1 MELFGMSMDFYLDSF
16 LKILASSVSGA
27 ILGWERKHR
36 YQVVGMRTLVLISVS
51 STLLAILSYSL
62 TEIQAGKGFY
72 GGDPTRVIAGV
83 VSGIGFLGGGAI
95 VHQGLNIRGLTSA
108 AVVWTSSSIGLA
120 LGAGLYE
127 QSLLVLAV
135 AIFLL
140 IVLEKIESR
149 FFLAGRNKT
158 LRLVFADGEDS
169 SGATSVDLRA
179 TKEVIE
185 KNGFKVT
192 DLSVSRIM
200 ADRKVILLYSVK
212 SPDLD
217 DYDRVI
223 GELSALG
230 NLEEFSLKD

>member
-1 MELFGMSMDFYLDSF
+1 MDVFGIAMDDISMNFYLDSF

-27 ILGWERKHR
+27 VLGWERKHR

-51 STLLAILSYSL
+51 STLLAILSYAL
-62 TEIQAGKGFY
+62 TEIQTGKGFY

-108 AVVWTSSSIGLA
+108 AVVWTSSAIGLA

-127 QSLLVLAV
+127 QALLVLAV
-135 AIFLL
+135 ALFLL

-158 LRLVFADGEDS
+158 LRLVFADGE
-169 SGATSVDLRA
+169 SGIDLGA
-179 TKEVIE
+179 IKKVIE
-185 KNGFKVT
+185 ENGFKVT
-192 DLSVSRIM
+192 DLNISRIM

-212 SPDLD
+212 SPDRD
-217 DYDRVI
+217 DYDQVI
-223 GELSALG
+223 SGLSALG

>member
-27 ILGWERKHR
+27 VLGWERKHR

-51 STLLAILSYSL
+51 STLLAILSYAL
-62 TEIQAGKGFY
+62 TEIQTGKGFY

-120 LGAGLYE
+120 LGAGLYA
-127 QSLLVLAV
+127 QALLVLAV

-158 LRLVFADGEDS
+158 LRLVFADGER
-169 SGATSVDLRA
+169 GIDLA
-179 TKEVIE
+179 SIKKAIE
-185 KNGFKVT
+185 SHGFKVT
-192 DLSVSRIM
+192 DLNIKRIM

-217 DYDRVI
+217 DYGRVI

>member
-1 MELFGMSMDFYLDSF
+1 MDFLNGSEAFIMDSF
-16 LKILASSVSGA
+16 FKILASTLSGA
-27 ILGWERKHR
+27 ILGLERKHR
-36 YQVVGMRTLVLISVS
+36 NQVVGMRTLVLICVS
-51 STLLAILSYSL
+51 STLLSILSYAL
-62 TEIQAGKGFY
+62 TEIQANKGFY

-108 AVVWTSSSIGLA
+108 AVVWTASAIGLA
-120 LGAGLYE
+120 LGAGLYI

-149 FFLAGRNKT
+149 FFLAGQNKI
-158 LRLVFADGEDS
+158 LHIVFGNDKF
-169 SGATSVDLRA
+169 DLSA
-179 TKEVIE
+179 AKIAIE

-192 DLSVSRIM
+192 DVNISRIM
-200 ADRKVILLYSVK
+200 SDKKVILRYSVK

-217 DYDRVI
+217 DYTCVI
-223 GELSALG
+223 DALTEVG
-230 NLEEFSLKD
+230 DLQEFSVTN

>member
-1 MELFGMSMDFYLDSF
+1 MELFGTVFDGISMDFYLDSF

-27 ILGWERKHR
+27 VLGWERKHR

-51 STLLAILSYSL
+51 STLLAILSYAL
-62 TEIQAGKGFY
+62 TEIQTGKGFY

-120 LGAGLYE
+120 LGAGLYA
-127 QSLLVLAV
+127 QALLVLAV

-158 LRLVFADGEDS
+158 LRLVFADGE
-169 SGATSVDLRA
+169 SGIDLGA
-179 TKEVIE
+179 IKKVIE
-185 KNGFKVT
+185 GNGFKVT
-192 DLSVSRIM
+192 DLNIKRIM

-217 DYDRVI
+217 DYDSVI
-223 GELSALG
+223 GELSDLG
-230 NLEEFSLKD
+230 NLEEFTLKD